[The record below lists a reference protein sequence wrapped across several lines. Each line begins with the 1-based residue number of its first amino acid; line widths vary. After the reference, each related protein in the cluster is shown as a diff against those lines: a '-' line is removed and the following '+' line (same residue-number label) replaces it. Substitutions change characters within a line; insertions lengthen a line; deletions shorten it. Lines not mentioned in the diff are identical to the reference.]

1 MFKKGEI
8 LIYKSYRGTVKIVE
22 FIKYDNKEKD
32 SFTAK
37 VLISNRYKFEE
48 KKIFDNFAPE
58 AFNKASLQNVPKEFL
73 TQELIELIKN
83 KNISIIKELLENKI
97 ILKNLCDEEKYKTI
111 LNIYN
116 EMLEYI
122 YIENNIN
129 IEYKIDTFLED
140 ISTIKTNTNVE
151 ALKNIRDNIL
161 NKIKKEINYL
171 IGEEY

>member
-22 FIKYDNKEKD
+22 FIKYDNNKKD

-37 VLISNRYKFEE
+37 ILISNKYPFEE

-58 AFNKASLQNVPKEFL
+58 AFVKANLQNVPKEFL

-83 KNISIIKELLENKI
+83 RNISIIEELLENKI
-97 ILKNLCDEEKYKTI
+97 ILNNLCDEEKYKTI
-111 LNIYN
+111 LNVYN

-122 YIENNIN
+122 YTENNIN
-129 IEYKIDTFLED
+129 IEYKMDTFSED
-140 ISTIKTNTNVE
+140 VSAIKTNTNIE
-151 ALKNIRDNIL
+151 ALKNIRDDIL
-161 NKIKKEINYL
+161 NEIKKEINYL